1 MHSINSTANT
11 ALRIS
16 ITALWAPL
24 LVFVLH
30 DLVAQRLGHEP
41 YVDPVSHFLGGVAIA
56 FFFWRSAEC
65 LQRSISDRW
74 IIGATVL
81 VAIAWELMEAGF
93 SIRAGSI
100 MYWSLANSLR
110 DLVLGLSGAAV
121 LVMLKNNSWR
131 RSPDSSRNE

>member
-1 MHSINSTANT
+1 MNSINSSTNV
-11 ALRIS
+11 ALQIS
-16 ITALWAPL
+16 TTALWAPI
-24 LVFVLH
+24 LVFILH
-30 DLVAQRLGHEP
+30 HMAAQRLGHEP

>member
-81 VAIAWELMEAGF
+81 VAIAWELMEVGLAMHRG
-93 SIRAGSI
+93 RI
-100 MYWSLANSLR
+100 MYWDLANTLR
-110 DLVLGLSGAAV
+110 DLALGLSGAAV
-121 LVMLKNNSWR
+121 FIVLRNKSRANR
-131 RSPDSSRNE
+131 PDSRRNL